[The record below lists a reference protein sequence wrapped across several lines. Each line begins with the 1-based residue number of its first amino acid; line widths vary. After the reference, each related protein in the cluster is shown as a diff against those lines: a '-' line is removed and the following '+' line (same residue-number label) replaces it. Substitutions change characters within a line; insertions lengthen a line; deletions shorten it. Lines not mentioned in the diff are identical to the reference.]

1 MCSVLDSVVRHELL
15 VCAVCWTVL
24 SVMNSWC
31 VQCAGDCA
39 EEGREVQ
46 APGSQHGGIV
56 ASGELR
62 SRYVLGFDS
71 VSALWS
77 FPSFVLTLF
86 LDCVVIHL
94 LVDLVICSYICLFIH
109 GVLQLGLKWS

>member
-1 MCSVLDSVVRHELL
+1 MCSVI
-15 VCAVCWTVL
+15 
-24 SVMNSWC
+24 NSWC

-56 ASGELR
+56 ASGKLG
-62 SRYVLGFDS
+62 SRYALGFDS

-77 FPSFVLTLF
+77 FHSFVLALL

-94 LVDLVICSYICLFIH
+94 LVDLVICSCVCLFIH